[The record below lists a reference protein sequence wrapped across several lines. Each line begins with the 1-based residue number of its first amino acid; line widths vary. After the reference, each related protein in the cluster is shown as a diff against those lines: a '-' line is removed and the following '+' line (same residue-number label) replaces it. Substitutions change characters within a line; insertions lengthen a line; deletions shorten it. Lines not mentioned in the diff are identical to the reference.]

1 MTFPPWNELK
11 PVREKRLKVETV
23 KKNHRSG
30 NILVLVCQYC
40 LDLLY
45 SLYPST
51 IVNSETSPLFQLDN
65 ASETPKRPKG
75 GVTGHYWQHRP
86 RGW

>member
-1 MTFPPWNELK
+1 M
-11 PVREKRLKVETV
+11 
-23 KKNHRSG
+23 
-30 NILVLVCQYC
+30 LVCQYC

-51 IVNSETSPLFQLDN
+51 IVNSETPPLFQLDN

-75 GVTGHYWQHRP
+75 GVDITDNIDQEVGSEQVIGNIACMGEEEFQKMRISKEHT
-86 RGW
+86 

>member
-1 MTFPPWNELK
+1 M
-11 PVREKRLKVETV
+11 
-23 KKNHRSG
+23 
-30 NILVLVCQYC
+30 LVCQYC

-51 IVNSETSPLFQLDN
+51 IVNSETSPLFEHDN

-75 GVTGHYWQHRP
+75 ELLDITDNIDQEVGSEQVIGNIACMGEEEFQKMRISKEHT
-86 RGW
+86 